1 MASSVS
7 SSDASGGAAAHVAWI
22 VVIVSHFLRALGG
35 DDLVQLGQHI
45 RQTFAEMRHHG
56 MVERRLHDKSGQT
69 DEVLHIGILADRR
82 QGFSI
87 GQLHA
92 LLNDQRAEPIRR
104 LIVC

>member
-1 MASSVS
+1 M
-7 SSDASGGAAAHVAWI
+7 
-22 VVIVSHFLRALGG
+22 
-35 DDLVQLGQHI
+35 
-45 RQTFAEMRHHG
+45 
-56 MVERRLHDKSGQT
+56 
-69 DEVLHIGILADRR
+69 HIGILADRR